1 MAQKFERT
9 AFAVSNNLKA
19 AMQTKGIYPVV
30 ESGQTFYS
38 GAANDI
44 HLAQDQQSDGS
55 FRTTNITGS
64 VPSFDFIDP
73 NDATLS
79 RIWSRRELDW
89 VIAGILGVSSSDF
102 VLNVD
107 TYTHTIVYNSISYTG
122 VDTSLPDAKAKAL
135 IKVVNQLPNGAKIG
149 K

>member
-1 MAQKFERT
+1 MAQKKERT

-19 AMQTKGIYPVV
+19 AMQTKGVYPAI
-30 ESGQTFYS
+30 ESGHTFYS

-44 HLAQDQQSDGS
+44 HLTHDVQQDGS
-55 FRTTNITGS
+55 FRTTNITGTT
-64 VPSFDFIDP
+64 PSFDFIDP

-79 RIWSRRELDW
+79 RIWGDRELD
-89 VIAGILGVSSSDF
+89 VFIGQIPGVNSSTF

-107 TYTHTIVYNSISYTG
+107 TYTHTIVYNGIDYTG
-122 VDTSLPDAKAKAL
+122 VDTSLPDAKAL
-135 IKVVNQLPNGAKIG
+135 IKVVNQLPNGAKQG